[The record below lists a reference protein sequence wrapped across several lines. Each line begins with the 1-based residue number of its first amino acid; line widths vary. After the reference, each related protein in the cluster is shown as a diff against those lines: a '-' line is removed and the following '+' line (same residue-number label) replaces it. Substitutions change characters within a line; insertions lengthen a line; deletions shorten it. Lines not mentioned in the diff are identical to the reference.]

1 LSPEERLRVRRR
13 LAEDNQSSTGEEYD
27 KRHIIAALKDWKCW
41 LYAAIYMGCLMPLY
55 SFSLFLPTILAGMGY
70 SGTHAQLLSVP
81 PYAVAAALTVFV
93 GWFADRTR
101 WRGYCNMVTVT
112 IGIIGFTM
120 LIASSNP
127 HIKYAGTFLGAAGIY
142 PTIPN
147 TLTWASNN
155 LEGVY
160 KRGVIIGIVVGTGN
174 LQGVVSSNIFLSTE
188 KPRFFTGH
196 GTVIAYQ
203 AFFLL
208 GGTVLMHILL
218 KRENRL
224 RLSGRRDN
232 MHEGK
237 SADEIWVAGDNR
249 PNFIYTT

>member
-1 LSPEERLRVRRR
+1 MYTYRNQSRAKLTYSQRFLTPEERLRVRRR

-27 KRHIIAALKDWKCW
+27 KRHIYAALKDWKCW

-81 PYAVAAALTVFV
+81 PYAVAAVLTIFV
-93 GWFADRTR
+93 GWFADKTR
-101 WRGYCNMVTVT
+101 WRGYCNMVTVS
-112 IGIIGFTM
+112 IGLVGFTM

-127 HIKYAGTFLGAAGIY
+127 KIKYAGTFLGAAGIY

-155 LEGVY
+155 IEGVY

-174 LQGVVSSNIFLSTE
+174 LQGVVSRFLCG
-188 KPRFFTGH
+188 R
-196 GTVIAYQ
+196 Y
-203 AFFLL
+203 LL
-208 GGTVLMHILL
+208 VSPLYLND
-218 KRENRL
+218 RANFRNR
-224 RLSGRRDN
+224 
-232 MHEGK
+232 
-237 SADEIWVAGDNR
+237 SAATS
-249 PNFIYTT
+249 F